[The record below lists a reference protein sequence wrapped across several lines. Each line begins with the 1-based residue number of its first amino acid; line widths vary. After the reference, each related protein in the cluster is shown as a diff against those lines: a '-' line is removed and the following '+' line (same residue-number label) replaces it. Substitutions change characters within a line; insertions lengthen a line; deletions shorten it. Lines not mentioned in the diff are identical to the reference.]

1 MDLNIDINSD
11 FEFLYTNERKQ
22 YREIIITGGRGSSKT
37 YSVRQFFTLECL
49 MNKRTFFI
57 FRETKDMVKESRE
70 DFSEYLDNSGIKY
83 LLDSMLEKIET
94 ENEPIII
101 KNEIIKFFNGSK
113 IVFSFVNDSV
123 AKKRKSLRVMNGAW
137 IDEAHYL
144 TEYTHRN
151 LLPSIRGFDDTFI
164 IYTFNPQKDDD
175 FLYLRAKN
183 YKSSRLKTLHINYDR
198 NKFFPSVM
206 DDDRKDDYNNLPRD
220 LYNHIWLGEPLNF
233 NDLQVIN
240 VDRIGRFD
248 DKQHYEYQT
257 LILSIDTAT
266 STRTGADYSV
276 IAVLGATNNNEYH
289 LVHLARGHWDWHTL
303 MTKILD
309 IYQIAYNL
317 TQQSPQHILIEAKA
331 NGNNVIQEIER
342 TTSLNVIPIT
352 PMTDKLSRV
361 IDNILP
367 FIDSFKIPIDTTNPF
382 NFWIND
388 YLRELKMFRADGKH
402 EHDDMIDA
410 TSQGLGYLASNNI
423 DFATIAE
430 TFSKFR
436 KDTY

>member
-1 MDLNIDINSD
+1 MEIKIPRK
-11 FEFLYTNERKQ
+11 FEPLFKGDYDK
-22 YREIIITGGRGSSKT
+22 YRVIVYYGGRGGGKSITLSYFAILKCLKARVRF
-37 YSVRQFFTLECL
+37 YIVRQVEKSKGNSIHSLI
-49 MNKRTFFI
+49 KRLI
-57 FRETKDMVKESRE
+57 REKA
-70 DFSEYLDNSGIKY
+70 
-83 LLDSMLEKIET
+83 LLDYIESTSIDKIT
-94 ENEPIII
+94 FI
-101 KNEIIKFFNGSK
+101 NGSE
-113 IVFSFVNDSV
+113 ILFDGVSE
-123 AKKRKSLRVMNGAW
+123 RT
-137 IDEAHYL
+137 IDNIRSADNVKYFWFEEAH
-144 TEYTHRN
+144 N
-151 LLPSIRGFDDTFI
+151 LKEELMQVLIPSIRADDSQI
-164 IYTFNPQKDDD
+164 LISLNPQKSTDYIYTEYINNKNTDDD
-175 FLYLRAKN
+175 YSIAIKVNYNDNPFFPDVLERDRLRALN
-183 YKSSRLKTLHINYDR
+183 T
-198 NKFFPSVM
+198 
-206 DDDRKDDYNNLPRD
+206 LPRD
-220 LYNHIWLGEPLNF
+220 VYLHLWEGETNDY

-240 VDRIGRFD
+240 IDRIGRFD

-276 IAVLGATNNNEYH
+276 IAVLGATSNNEYH
-289 LVHLARGHWDWHTL
+289 LIHLARGHWDWHTL

-309 IYQIAYNL
+309 IYQIAYNI